1 MATEMNEQS
10 KMRTVHPP
18 RRKRGE
24 YEVCLCPVCGKEP
37 KVYPYTPESPCSS
50 TIECCDENGNRHLR
64 VAASN
69 TGYAAEIWNSLVEK
83 RCNYRGDDLSGK
95 IAYTHLRHIVKSGEA
110 TDAEKSTYS
119 EFIRAVKD
127 KDDEIA
133 LLKKRIEVAT
143 MERKQLF
150 VGLARKLYGDN
161 FERYTTE
168 RHVVKEE
175 VKR

>member
-95 IAYTHLRHIVKSGEA
+95 IAYFH
-110 TDAEKSTYS
+110 
-119 EFIRAVKD
+119 F
-127 KDDEIA
+127 
-133 LLKKRIEVAT
+133 
-143 MERKQLF
+143 
-150 VGLARKLYGDN
+150 
-161 FERYTTE
+161 
-168 RHVVKEE
+168 
-175 VKR
+175 